1 MKRVLA
7 VFLLLILLPV
17 QPAAADFVPETDYMA
32 EMMDAAQQGDLAAG
46 QTAEARRAEKIAALG
61 LDYPEVRFEELYL
74 LSKIIYAE
82 AGSAW
87 LPMDWKMAVG
97 EVVLNRVASPEFPDT
112 LREVLEQPGQ
122 YYGKNSSY
130 FERLKPSAECVEAAL
145 RLLEGARVLGEPGV
159 VFQSNFRLGS
169 GVYLEL
175 HDRYLGSTYLCWS
188 SHPEL
193 YSS

>member
-1 MKRVLA
+1 MKRLA
-7 VFLLLILLPV
+7 TVILLAAVLLL
-17 QPAAADFVPETDYMA
+17 PASAEFSADMDYMA
-32 EMMDAAQQGDLAAG
+32 EMMAAAQRGDLAVG
-46 QTAEARRAEKIAALG
+46 QAAEAQRSEKIAALG
-61 LDYPEVRFEELYL
+61 LDYPEVHFEELYL

-97 EVVLNRVASPEFPDT
+97 EVALNRVASPEFPDT

-130 FERLKPSAECVEAAL
+130 FERLKPSAECVEAA
-145 RLLEGARVLGEPGV
+145 RQLLEGARVLGEPGV
-159 VFQSNFRLGS
+159 VFQSNYRLGS

-175 HDRYLGSTYLCWS
+175 RDRWLGSTYLCWS
-188 SHPEL
+188 SFPEL
-193 YSS
+193 YET

>member
-1 MKRVLA
+1 MKRVFAA
-7 VFLLLILLPV
+7 VLLTALLV
-17 QPAAADFVPETDYMA
+17 LPASAEYDPDTDYMA
-32 EMMDAAQQGDLAAG
+32 EMMEAAQSGDLTAG
-46 QTAEARRAEKIAALG
+46 RAAEAARAEKLAAEA
-61 LDYPEVRFEELYL
+61 LDYAPVRFEELYL
-74 LSKIIYAE
+74 LSKIIWAE

-97 EVVLNRVASPEFPDT
+97 EVVLNRVASPEFPDSV
-112 LREVLEQPGQ
+112 REVLEQPGQ

-130 FERLKPSAECVEAAL
+130 FERLKPSAACVEAAL
-145 RLLEGARVLGEPGV
+145 RLLEGERVLGEPGV

-193 YSS
+193 YSA

>member
-1 MKRVLA
+1 MKRVFAILTLIALLA
-7 VFLLLILLPV
+7 V
-17 QPAAADFVPETDYMA
+17 PAAAEYDAKENYMA
-32 EMMDAAQQGDLAAG
+32 QMMAAAQTGDLAAG
-46 QTAEARRAEKIAALG
+46 AEAEARRAEKIEALG
-61 LDYPEVRFEELYL
+61 LTYPTVHFEELYL

-112 LREVLEQPGQ
+112 MREVLEQPGQ
-122 YYGKNSSY
+122 YYGKSSSY
-130 FERLKPSAECVEAAL
+130 FNLLKPSAECVEAAR

-159 VFQSNFRLGS
+159 VFQSNYRLGS

-175 HDRYLGSTYLCWS
+175 KDQYLGSTYLCWS
-188 SHPEL
+188 SFPEL
-193 YSS
+193 YGA